1 MSNKNKEVMYCKPF
15 YDCNTPIEVEGYI
28 LKELSEDV
36 YRYEKI
42 RDKIRITRVEVIGK
56 AQREFTKMLREG
68 YYEISIQDNGRT
80 IKLFE
85 KKIKISTKGTI

>member
-1 MSNKNKEVMYCKPF
+1 MSNENNEVIYCKPF
-15 YDCNTPIEVEGYI
+15 YDYNTPIEVEGYI
-28 LKELSEDV
+28 LKELSEGI
-36 YRYEKI
+36 YQYEKI
-42 RDKIRITRVEVIGK
+42 KDDVKITRVEVIGK

-85 KKIKISTKGTI
+85 KED